1 MGRARRAGGGTE
13 VRARNWEGEAVATT
27 IAALSSRGATLS
39 VGNVRQEDDHRVDS
53 GARMQVDAEGAR
65 YWVQCSCG
73 WTSEPSLTAV
83 LAEAAGEQHRTLAA
97 TRRHHRP

>member
-1 MGRARRAGGGTE
+1 MRRALTAA
-13 VRARNWEGEAVATT
+13 ARNDDLMENWEGDAGAST
-27 IAALSSRGATLS
+27 IAALSSRGVTLS
-39 VGNVRQEDDHRVDS
+39 VGDVRREDDHRVDS
-53 GARMQVDAEGAR
+53 GARMQVDADGAR
-65 YWVQCSCG
+65 YWVRCSCG

>member
-1 MGRARRAGGGTE
+1 MPG
-13 VRARNWEGEAVATT
+13 NWEGVAWTGT
-27 IAALSSRGATLS
+27 IGPLSSRGAKLS
-39 VGNVRQEDDHRVDS
+39 VGNVRQEDDHRVDA

-65 YWVQCSCG
+65 YWVRCSCG

>member
-1 MGRARRAGGGTE
+1 MT
-13 VRARNWEGEAVATT
+13 V
-27 IAALSSRGATLS
+27 S
-39 VGNVRQEDDHRVDS
+39 VGDVRQEDDHRVDS

-65 YWVQCSCG
+65 YWVRCSCG

-97 TRRHHRP
+97 TRRNHRP

>member
-1 MGRARRAGGGTE
+1 MRRGLTVAAGTDHVVE
-13 VRARNWEGEAVATT
+13 NWEGDAGAST
-27 IAALSSRGATLS
+27 IAALSSRGVTLS
-39 VGNVRQEDDHRVDS
+39 VGDVRREDDHRVDS
-53 GARMQVDAEGAR
+53 GARMQVDADGAR
-65 YWVQCSCG
+65 YWVRCSCG

>member
-1 MGRARRAGGGTE
+1 MGRALTAGAGAE
-13 VRARNWEGEAVATT
+13 NPLRNWEGEARTGT
-27 IAALSSRGATLS
+27 IAAQSSRGATLS

-65 YWVQCSCG
+65 YWVRCSCG

>member
-1 MGRARRAGGGTE
+1 MGRALTAGAETDNPVE
-13 VRARNWEGEAVATT
+13 NWEGGAWTST

-39 VGNVRQEDDHRVDS
+39 VGNVRRENDHRVDS

-65 YWVQCSCG
+65 YWVRCSCG

>member
-1 MGRARRAGGGTE
+1 VRRASGAGVGTE
-13 VRARNWEGEAVATT
+13 NPVENWEGEVWTGT
-27 IAALSSRGATLS
+27 IARLSSRGATLS

-65 YWVQCSCG
+65 YWVRCSCG

>member
-1 MGRARRAGGGTE
+1 MRRTRAAGAGRPNPVE
-13 VRARNWEGEAVATT
+13 KWEGACWTGT

-39 VGNVRQEDDHRVDS
+39 VGDVRREDDHRVDS

-65 YWVQCSCG
+65 YWVRCSCG

>member
-1 MGRARRAGGGTE
+1 MRRAGNAGG
-13 VRARNWEGEAVATT
+13 RAAYRDENWEGEAGATT
-27 IAALSSRGATLS
+27 IAALSSRGAKLS
-39 VGNVRQEDDHRVDS
+39 VGNVRREDDHRVDS

-65 YWVQCSCG
+65 YWVRCSCG